1 MKYVNVKGKS
11 EIGTEVE
18 RSYIMF
24 EEGSY
29 AAIKKAI
36 EYANREYNVL
46 RDENGEVIKEYKEY
60 VEILNIEFVTE

>member
-29 AAIKKAI
+29 AAIKQAI

>member
-11 EIGTEVE
+11 EIGTEIE
-18 RSYIMF
+18 HSYIMF

-29 AAIKKAI
+29 AAIKTAI

-60 VEILNIEFVTE
+60 VEILSIEFVTE